1 MDPALWW
8 HIARVGG
15 LMSWWL
21 LSATVIWGLL
31 LSTRI
36 LGPRRLASARL
47 LDLHRFLSGLSV
59 SFLVVHLVALLAD
72 EYIDF
77 GLPALLVPM
86 VSPYR
91 PGAVAWGVVA
101 MYVMAAVVVTSL
113 ARSRVPHQVWRWVHY
128 ATFALFVL
136 VTVHAFTAGT
146 EATNPVVQWTGIM
159 LGAAFLF
166 LVTYRLLTV
175 RRPAA
180 PKAPAATAPPA
191 SASSVSEAA
200 SSVPEAGNVR
210 PVPPPAAG
218 EASEGRPVLVRELRH
233 AADGVLAVR
242 LAATGGGRLPAWEP
256 GAHIDLVL
264 PSGAIRQY
272 SLCGDPADRD
282 TYRVTVLNV
291 PDGRG
296 GSAEVHRLRP
306 GQKITVRGPLNR
318 FPLVLADHY
327 LFIAGGIG
335 ITPLL
340 PMIRRVEATNLAWR
354 LLYGGRSRAT
364 MAFTDDLLALGGD
377 RVQLVPEDTDGLP
390 DIAAALADAP
400 PGTAVYCCG
409 PEPLIAALEKTM
421 AADFPH
427 LTLHVERFGPARTGP
442 AVSGTSA
449 AAAEF
454 EIELARSRRVLP
466 VPADRSLLE
475 VIREAVPDAASSCE
489 EGYCGA
495 CKVTVL
501 DGTPDHRDEVL
512 APGERGRT
520 DVIYPCVSRARSP
533 KLVLDL

>member
-1 MDPALWW
+1 MDPKLWW
-8 HIARVGG
+8 YIARAAG

-21 LSATVIWGLL
+21 LSATVVWGLL

-36 LGPRRLASARL
+36 LGPRRLAPARL

-59 SFLVVHLVALLAD
+59 AFLIVHLIALLAD
-72 EYIDF
+72 EYIGF
-77 GLPALLVPM
+77 GLPELLVPM

-101 MYVMAAVVVTSL
+101 LYVLAAIVVTSL
-113 ARSRVPHQVWRWVHY
+113 TRPHLPHQVWRWVHY
-128 ATFALFVL
+128 ATFALFAL

-146 EATNPVVQWTGIM
+146 EATNPAVKGTGIL

-166 LVTYRLLTV
+166 LATYRLLV
-175 RRPAA
+175 IRRPAA
-180 PKAPAATAPPA
+180 HDTPPVAPPAPA
-191 SASSVSEAA
+191 SASEGKDAH
-200 SSVPEAGNVR
+200 PN
-210 PVPPPAAG
+210 PPQD
-218 EASEGRPVLVRELRH
+218 RPVLVQELRH

-242 LAATGGGRLPAWEP
+242 LAATGGGWLPAWEP
-256 GAHIDLVL
+256 GAHVDLVL
-264 PSGAIRQY
+264 PSGTVRQY

-282 TYRVTVLNV
+282 TYRVGVLHV

-306 GQKITVRGPLNR
+306 GQTLTVRGPRNR

-340 PMIRRVEATNLAWR
+340 PMIRRVEAAGLDWR

-377 RVQLVPEDTDGLP
+377 RVQVVPEDTDGLP
-390 DIAAALADAP
+390 DLAAALSDAP
-400 PGTAVYCCG
+400 PGAAVYCCG
-409 PEPLIAALEKTM
+409 PEPLIAALEQTM

-427 LTLHVERFGPARTGP
+427 LHLHVERFAPANSGPAAPGGP
-442 AVSGTSA
+442 TSA
-449 AAAEF
+449 NRF
-454 EIELARSRRVLP
+454 EVELARSRTVLP

-475 VIREAVPDAASSCE
+475 VIREAVPDATASCE
-489 EGYCGA
+489 EGFCGA

-512 APGERGRT
+512 GPGERGRT
-520 DVIYPCVSRARSP
+520 DVIYPCVSRARSSR
-533 KLVLDL
+533 LVLDL

>member
-1 MDPALWW
+1 MDPKLWW
-8 HIARVGG
+8 YIARAAG
-15 LMSWWL
+15 LMAWWL

-36 LGPRRLASARL
+36 LGRRPVPARL
-47 LDLHRFLSGLSV
+47 LDLHRFLSGLSAT
-59 SFLVVHLVALLAD
+59 FLLVHLAALLAD

-77 GLPALLVPM
+77 GLVDLLVPM

-101 MYVMAAVVVTSL
+101 LYVMAAIVVTSL
-113 ARSRVPHQVWRWVHY
+113 ARRHLPHQVWRWVHH

-146 EATNPVVQWTGIM
+146 EATNPAVRWTGIM

-166 LVTYRLLTV
+166 LGTYRLLAG
-175 RRPAA
+175 RRPATRESPASPA
-180 PKAPAATAPPA
+180 PLASVSTAETKRPSAAPPA
-191 SASSVSEAA
+191 AA
-200 SSVPEAGNVR
+200 
-210 PVPPPAAG
+210 
-218 EASEGRPVLVRELRH
+218 EASEGRPVLIQELRH
-233 AADGVLAVR
+233 AADDVVSVH
-242 LAATGGGRLPAWEP
+242 LAAPGGGRLPAWEP

-264 PSGAIRQY
+264 PSGTIRQY

-282 TYRVTVLNV
+282 TYRVGVLNV

-306 GQKITVRGPLNR
+306 GQTLTVRGPRNR

-340 PMIRRVEATNLAWR
+340 PMIRRVEAAGLAWR

-390 DIAAALADAP
+390 DLAAALSDAP
-400 PGTAVYCCG
+400 PGAAVYCCG
-409 PEPLIAALEKTM
+409 PEPLIAALEQTM

-427 LTLHVERFGPARTGP
+427 LHLHVERFAPANTGP
-442 AVSGTSA
+442 AAPDGPTSA
-449 AAAEF
+449 NRF
-454 EIELARSRRVLP
+454 EVELARSRTVLP
-466 VPADRSLLE
+466 VPADRSLLD
-475 VIREAVPDAASSCE
+475 VIREAVPDAAASCE
-489 EGYCGA
+489 EGFCGT

-501 DGTPDHRDEVL
+501 HGTPDHRDEVL
-512 APGERGRT
+512 GPGERGRT

-533 KLVLDL
+533 RLVLDL